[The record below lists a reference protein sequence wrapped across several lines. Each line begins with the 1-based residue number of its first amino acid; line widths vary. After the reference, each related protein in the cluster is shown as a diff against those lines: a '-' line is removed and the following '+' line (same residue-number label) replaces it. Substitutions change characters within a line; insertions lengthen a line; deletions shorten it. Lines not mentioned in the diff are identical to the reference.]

1 MSDYT
6 QIITNTH
13 TTHLLTA
20 ALYGIIIGI
29 HQKNCRYRMQ
39 NQWQKLLNTPSP
51 VLAAQ
56 LQSPAYASEMG
67 YLSCLTAFETLNI
80 TGPDRLTFLQ
90 GQMTC
95 DFTTIED
102 RLLIG
107 ANCNLKGR
115 ASATFYAIDNAANE
129 TTQLVLPTGQA
140 TYLKGLLDKYAL
152 FSKAELSADNEEQV
166 VIGLIGEQ
174 SLAITGLT
182 SLERNQ
188 SVNIAQGNVS
198 RVNDTNLFLCIINTD
213 LAQQW
218 INAISKNTTTDKSLV
233 ITHQNIWNQQQIA
246 SGISHVTTT
255 SQDLFIPQELN
266 YDLIDGISFTKG
278 CYKGQEII
286 ARLHYRG
293 SYKQR
298 TCRFQCKTDVEP
310 MPGTSIY
317 SENTDQPC
325 GQVVQSCSTNDGI
338 ELLAVM
344 KVKVLESET
353 LHLDQKD
360 GPIIHGL
367 TLPYAITNEEE

>member
-1 MSDYT
+1 
-6 QIITNTH
+6 
-13 TTHLLTA
+13 
-20 ALYGIIIGI
+20 
-29 HQKNCRYRMQ
+29 MQ
-39 NQWQKLLNTPSP
+39 NQWQTLLNTLSP
-51 VLAAQ
+51 GLTAQ
-56 LQSPAYASEMG
+56 LQSPAYTPEIG
-67 YLSCLTAFETLNI
+67 YLSCLTEFETLNI

-95 DFTTIED
+95 DFTTIGGK
-102 RLLIG
+102 LLIG

-115 ASATFYAIDNAANE
+115 ASATFYAIDNTANE
-129 TTQLVLPTGQA
+129 TTQLILPTGQA

-152 FSKAELSADNEEQV
+152 FSKAELSAENEEQV

-174 SLAITGLT
+174 SLAITGIA
-182 SLERNQ
+182 SLESNQ

-198 RVNDTNLFLCIINTD
+198 RVNDTNLFLCIINTE

-218 INAISKNTTTDKSLV
+218 INAISENTTTDKSLV
-233 ITHQNIWNQQQIA
+233 IAHQNIWNQQQIA

-255 SQDLFIPQELN
+255 CQDLFIPQELN

-298 TCRFQCKTDVEP
+298 TCRFQCKTDAEP

-317 SENTDQPC
+317 SKNTDQPC

-344 KVKVLESET
+344 KIKMLESET

-367 TLPYAITNEEE
+367 TLPYAITNEEA

>member
-1 MSDYT
+1 
-6 QIITNTH
+6 
-13 TTHLLTA
+13 
-20 ALYGIIIGI
+20 
-29 HQKNCRYRMQ
+29 MQ
-39 NQWQKLLNTPSP
+39 NQWQTLLNISSP
-51 VLAAQ
+51 VLTTQ
-56 LQSPAYASEMG
+56 LQTPAYASETG
-67 YLSCLTAFETLNI
+67 YLSCLTEFETLNI

-95 DFTTIED
+95 DFTTIEGK
-102 RLLIG
+102 LLIG

-129 TTQLVLPTGQA
+129 TTQLILPTGQA

-174 SLAITGLT
+174 SLAITGIA
-182 SLERNQ
+182 SLESNQ
-188 SVNIAQGNVS
+188 SVNITQGNVS
-198 RVNDTNLFLCIINTD
+198 RVNNTNIFLCVVNTE

-218 INAISKNTTTDKSLV
+218 INAISENTTTDKNLV
-233 ITHQNIWNQQQIA
+233 ITHQNAWNQQQIA

-298 TCRFQCKTDVEP
+298 TCRFQCKADAEP
-310 MPGTSIY
+310 IPGTSIFG
-317 SENTDQPC
+317 ENTDQPY
-325 GQVVQSCSTNDGI
+325 GQVIQSASTNDGI

-344 KVKVLESET
+344 KVKALESET
-353 LHLDQKD
+353 FHLNQKD
-360 GPIIHGL
+360 GPILHGL